1 MMGQDSVPDYGRA
14 FSALR
19 VGCPNTWAAYTHHP
33 FVQGL
38 GDGTLPPASF
48 LHYLVQDYVFLVHFA
63 RAWSLGVV
71 KAETLDEMKVCAST
85 VNALVNHEMA
95 LHVKTCAAAG
105 IDEAA
110 LFAAKEEV
118 ANLAYTRY
126 VMDAGLQGDFLDL
139 IAALAPCCFGY
150 GEIGH
155 RLAGASAPDTPYADW
170 IATYADG
177 EYQQV
182 MTSVGQMFDAA
193 VIRRLGP
200 DFQTTPRWAHLQTRF
215 TTATELEVGFWDMGI
230 CGA

>member
-1 MMGQDSVPDYGRA
+1 MTTPDYGRV

-19 VGCPNTWAAYTHHP
+19 DGCPDEWQAYTRHA
-33 FVQGL
+33 FVEGL
-38 GDGTLPPASF
+38 GDGSLPAASF
-48 LHYLVQDYVFLVHFA
+48 EHYLIQDYVFLVHFA
-63 RAWSLGVV
+63 RAWSLGVI

-85 VNALVNHEMA
+85 VNALINHEMA
-95 LHVKTCAAAG
+95 LHVKTCAAKG

-110 LFAAKEEV
+110 LFSAKEEV

-155 RLAGASAPDTPYADW
+155 RLAGVAAPDTAYADW
-170 IATYADG
+170 IATYAGAD
-177 EYQQV
+177 YQQV
-182 MTSVGQMFDAA
+182 MVSVAEMFDAA

-200 DFQTTPRWAHLQTRF
+200 DFQTAPRWAQLQSRF
-215 TTATELEVGFWDMGI
+215 TTATELEVGFWGMGLRET
-230 CGA
+230 